1 MTTAQFLEMDL
12 WTLIHSVTETVPLI
26 RRIDAVFLEGI
37 SISTNS
43 TDVHNNVIASILFS
57 AACFDSVPHN
67 VCEININDHF
77 RLDFSEIWVYLLSTW
92 RICKNFSDTNV
103 ADVKRKVMAIIPDD
117 LSKQS
122 IKTDGEER
130 SKQ

>member
-1 MTTAQFLEMDL
+1 MTTAQFLETDL

-26 RRIDAVFLEGI
+26 RRIDAVFSEAI

-43 TDVHNNVIASILFS
+43 TDVHNNVIASIL
-57 AACFDSVPHN
+57 APLVFDSVPQK
-67 VCEININDHF
+67 VSEININCHF
-77 RLDFSEIWVYLLSTW
+77 RSDFSEIWAYLLSTW
-92 RICKNFSDTNV
+92 RIGRNFFDTKV
-103 ADVKRKVMAIIPDD
+103 ADVKRNVMAIIPDD